1 MSASDLVTVLR
12 GRLCQGLTLHEA
24 EQVAAAAMRHRVPA
38 SERICRE
45 GEPGVG
51 LIFMVRGTAEVLRE
65 AAEGPQVVATVNGPI
80 MLGEIALLTGLPI
93 SATVRA
99 RGDCDCY
106 VLTRSQFHRLMEEGN
121 AAVYKLVMA
130 MAQLLAHRLTAM
142 NDRVI
147 ALSQG

>member
-1 MSASDLVTVLR
+1 MAGSDLVTVLR
-12 GRLCQGLTLHEA
+12 GRLCPGLTMHEA
-24 EQVAAAAMRHRVPA
+24 EQVASATMPHRTPA
-38 SERICRE
+38 GERICRE
-45 GEPGVG
+45 GEPSVG
-51 LIFMVRGTAEVLRE
+51 LIFMVRGTAEILRSGP
-65 AAEGPQVVATVNGPI
+65 EGAQVVATVNAPI
-80 MLGEIALLTGLPI
+80 MLGEIALLTGHAI

-106 VLTRSQFHRLMEEGN
+106 VLTRSQFHRLTEEGS
-121 AAVYKLVMA
+121 AAGYKLVMA